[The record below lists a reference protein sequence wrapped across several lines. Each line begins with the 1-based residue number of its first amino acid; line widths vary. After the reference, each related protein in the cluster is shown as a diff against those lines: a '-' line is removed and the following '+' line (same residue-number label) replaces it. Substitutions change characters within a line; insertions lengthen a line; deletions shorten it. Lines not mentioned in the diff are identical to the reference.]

1 MTDLIRQGQQIA
13 EIRTGD
19 PRALAHLA
27 SVLTNEF
34 ALADLGLT
42 TADFHA
48 VFDGALRASPP
59 HVEDPSDTDDS
70 GIRDL

>member
-1 MTDLIRQGQQIA
+1 LLVPADQQAVHPLRGQQIA

-19 PRALAHLA
+19 LRALAHLA

-48 VFDGALRASPP
+48 VFDGALRAPA
-59 HVEDPSDTDDS
+59 DS
-70 GIRDL
+70 ASRSH